1 MNLRRLFVIASN
13 VFREVLRDR
22 VLYLVGL
29 FALIMLLAG
38 RLVPELS
45 SLATSKVLLDLGLGA
60 IALISLVV
68 TVFVGSGLIHKEIE
82 KRTVLVLLA
91 KPMSRSEFV
100 VGKHLGL
107 SAVLALLIAAM
118 GAIYFLLLRAYSVPF
133 DIVPLSLSLVFLWL
147 EQSLLAAVAMLF
159 GSAMSPLL
167 TTLLTFAI
175 YAVGHLSP
183 DLVKL
188 AAIAENPG
196 LQKAVRSLYLVV
208 PDLDRLNLRNDAIY
222 SNLPNA
228 QGLGALALYAFVYIA
243 FLLAGSTLIFQR
255 REF

>member
-22 VLYLVGL
+22 VLYLVGV
-29 FALIMLLAG
+29 FVLIMLLAG
-38 RLVPELS
+38 QLVPEVA

-68 TVFVGSGLIHKEIE
+68 TVFVGSSLINKEIE

-91 KPMSRSEFV
+91 KPMTRSEFV
-100 VGKHLGL
+100 VGKHFGL
-107 SAVLALLIAAM
+107 SAVLAVLIAAM

-133 DIVPLSLSLVFLWL
+133 DFIPLFLSLVFLWL
-147 EQSLLAAVAMLF
+147 ELSLLAAVAMLF

-167 TTLLTFAI
+167 TTLLTFAV

-183 DLVKL
+183 DIVKL
-188 AAIAENPG
+188 AAIAESPG
-196 LQKAVRSLYLVV
+196 LQKAVRSLYLVL

-228 QGLGALALYAFVYIA
+228 QGLGTLALYALVYIA

>member
-1 MNLRRLFVIASN
+1 MNIRRLFVIASN
-13 VFREVLRDR
+13 VFREVIRDR
-22 VLYLVGL
+22 ILYLVGVFVL
-29 FALIMLLAG
+29 VMLLAG
-38 RLVPELS
+38 QLVPDLS
-45 SLATSKVLLDLGLGA
+45 SLAASKVLLDLGLGA

-68 TVFVGSGLIHKEIE
+68 TVFVGSSLINKEIE

-91 KPMSRSEFV
+91 KPMTRSEFV

-107 SAVLALLIAAM
+107 SAVLALLIAVM
-118 GAIYFLLLRAYSVPF
+118 GAIYFLLLRAYSVSF
-133 DIVPLSLSLVFLWL
+133 ELVPLSLSLIFLWL
-147 EQSLLAAVAMLF
+147 ELSLLAAVALLF

-167 TTLLTFAI
+167 STLLTFAI

-196 LQKAVRSLYLVV
+196 LQRAVRSLYLVI
-208 PDLDRLNLRNDAIY
+208 PDLARLNLRNDAVY
-222 SNLPNA
+222 SNLPSA
-228 QGLGALALYAFVYIA
+228 QGLGAIALYALVYTA

>member
-1 MNLRRLFVIASN
+1 MNLRRLLVIASN

-22 VLYLVGL
+22 VFYLVGI
-29 FALIMLLAG
+29 FTLIMVLAG
-38 RLVPELS
+38 QLIPEVAS
-45 SLATSKVLLDLGLGA
+45 IATGKVMLDVGLGA
-60 IALISLVV
+60 IALIGLVV
-68 TVFVGSGLIHKEIE
+68 TVFVGSSLIHKEIE

-91 KPMSRSEFV
+91 KPMTRSEFV

-107 SAVLALLIAAM
+107 SAVLAVLIAAM
-118 GAIYFLLLRAYSVPF
+118 GAIYFLLLRAYGIPF
-133 DIVPLSLSLVFLWL
+133 ELVPLVLSLIFLWL
-147 EQSLLAAVAMLF
+147 ELSLLAAVALLF

-183 DLVKL
+183 DIVKL
-188 AAIAENPG
+188 AAITENPG
-196 LQKAVRSLYLVV
+196 LQRAVRSLYLVL

-222 SNLPNA
+222 SNLPNG
-228 QGLGALALYAFVYIA
+228 QGLGAIALYALVYIA
-243 FLLAGSTLIFQR
+243 FLLAGSSLIFQR